1 MANVLKIKRS
11 SVAGKLPLT
20 TDLQLGELAIN
31 TTDGRLFTKK
41 NVSATDYIVEFLST
55 DSAFKTNAVVATTAN
70 ITLSAT
76 QTIDGVVVAVGDRVL
91 VKDQS
96 SAAQNGVYIVAA
108 GAWTRAPDMDTAAKC
123 AGAKVSVNSGTTNG
137 GRCFDTDFKSTDTL
151 GTTSM
156 TWARALDM
164 GAIGVD
170 VQAYDADLSAIAG
183 LAGTSGLLKKTA
195 ANTWTLDTT
204 TYASTSSSNVFTANQ
219 DFGNGTAA
227 VYLDLNGIAGSD
239 RALVFKTAGVTR
251 WTFNTNTSAESGSNA
266 GSNFE
271 LYRHTDAGAY
281 IDTVMSC
288 NRATGITNF
297 KELSLGTDLAVQY
310 GGTGVSTLTGIVKG
324 NGTSA
329 FSAAV
334 AGTDYVTPAGNVA
347 TATQLATSRNINGVG
362 FNGTADIL
370 VPSIYDSNYR
380 RITNPGGAE
389 YVTTTA
395 SVTGALQVTLPVGY
409 TNTMMRMTIKVFN
422 YITNESFDVICGG
435 YNYSTS
441 PSWVNT
447 FAYILGNPGTDRR
460 FTVRFGYTAGGKCC
474 VYIGELATVWTYPQF
489 FVTDVQLGYS
499 GQSASWVSGWATSV
513 QASAFENVTST
524 LSAAQVGYAT
534 STNVAGAAV
543 LRDGSGNFSAGTI
556 TASLNGNAAT
566 VSNITRT
573 TDTTTDL
580 NSLTT
585 SGFYRVNTNTNTPFP
600 YGQMITAYGGGD
612 TIGQLYF
619 NYTNGYIYTRAG
631 NPAIVG
637 GAGSWSAW
645 RTVLN
650 DANVSSYVNSVP
662 TGAIMPYA
670 AATAPTGWLLCY
682 GQAVSRTTYA
692 ALFALV
698 GTTYGAGDGSTTFN
712 VPDLRGRVPAGQDNM
727 GGTAANRITAAGSG
741 ITGTTLGASGG
752 AETHTLVNA
761 QLSSHTH
768 SVSNT
773 LISGSSGTLSNTTLL
788 RAVGNTTSGT
798 AGSGNAHNNT
808 QPTIITTYIIKT

>member
-76 QTIDGVVVAVGDRVL
+76 QTIDGVMVAVGDRVL

-156 TWARALDM
+156 SWSRALDM
-164 GAIGVD
+164 GAVGVD

-183 LAGTSGLLKKTA
+183 LAGTSGFLKKTGTNA
-195 ANTWTLDTT
+195 WTLDTS
-204 TYASTSSSNVFTANQ
+204 TYASISSSNVFTANQ
-219 DFGNGTAA
+219 DFGNGTGA
-227 VYLDLNGIAGSD
+227 VYLDLNGAAGSD

-251 WTFNTNTSAESGSNA
+251 WTFNANTSAESGSNA

-281 IDTVMSC
+281 IDTVWSI
-288 NRATGITNF
+288 NRSTGVTNL
-297 KELSLGTDLAVQY
+297 KELTLGTDLAVAQ

-334 AGTDYVTPAGNVA
+334 AGTDYVPPAG
-347 TATQLATSRNINGVG
+347 
-362 FNGTADIL
+362 
-370 VPSIYDSNYR
+370 
-380 RITNPGGAE
+380 
-389 YVTTTA
+389 
-395 SVTGALQVTLPVGY
+395 TGAT
-409 TNTMMRMTIKVFN
+409 
-422 YITNESFDVICGG
+422 
-435 YNYSTS
+435 
-441 PSWVNT
+441 
-447 FAYILGNPGTDRR
+447 GTW
-460 FTVRFGYTAGGKCC
+460 G
-474 VYIGELATVWTYPQF
+474 I
-489 FVTDVQLGYS
+489 S
-499 GQSASWVSGWATSV
+499 IS
-513 QASAFENVTST
+513 
-524 LSAAQVGYAT
+524 
-534 STNVAGAAV
+534 
-543 LRDGSGNFSAGTI
+543 
-556 TASLNGNAAT
+556 GNAAT

-585 SGFYRVNTNTNTPFP
+585 SGFYRVNTNTNTPSP

-637 GAGSWSAW
+637 GVGSWSAW

-650 DANVSSYVNSVP
+650 DDNVG
-662 TGAIMPYA
+662 TYA
-670 AATAPTGWLLCY
+670 VRGTVKLTVATTAPGSPATG
-682 GQAVSRTTYA
+682 
-692 ALFALV
+692 
-698 GTTYGAGDGSTTFN
+698 
-712 VPDLRGRVPAGQDNM
+712 DLWVDTN
-727 GGTAANRITAAGSG
+727 
-741 ITGTTLGASGG
+741 
-752 AETHTLVNA
+752 
-761 QLSSHTH
+761 
-768 SVSNT
+768 
-773 LISGSSGTLSNTTLL
+773 
-788 RAVGNTTSGT
+788 
-798 AGSGNAHNNT
+798 
-808 QPTIITTYIIKT
+808 

>member
-156 TWARALDM
+156 TWARALDV

-183 LAGTSGLLKKTA
+183 LAGTSGFLKKTA
-195 ANTWTLDTT
+195 ANTWSLDTA
-204 TYASTSSSNVFTANQ
+204 TYASISSSNVFTANQ
-219 DFGNGTAA
+219 DFGNGTGA
-227 VYLDLNGIAGSD
+227 VYLDLNGAAGSD
-239 RALVFKTAGVTR
+239 RALVLKTAGVTR
-251 WTFNTNTSAESGSNA
+251 WTFNANTSAESGSNA

-334 AGTDYVTPAGNVA
+334 AGTDYVIPSGTVA
-347 TATQLATSRNINGVG
+347 NATQLATARNINGVG

-389 YVTTTA
+389 YVSQVS
-395 SVTGALQVTLPVGY
+395 SVTGALQITLPVGY
-409 TNTMMRMTIKVFN
+409 TNTMMRMTIRVFN
-422 YITNESFDVICGG
+422 YASNQSFDVVCGG
-435 YNYSTS
+435 YNYATS

-447 FAYILGNPGTDRR
+447 FAYILGNPDTDRR

-474 VYIGELATVWTYPQF
+474 VYIGELASSWVYPQF
-489 FVTDVQLGYS
+489 YVTDVQLGYS
-499 GQSASWVSGWATSV
+499 GMSSSFVTGWATSV

-524 LSAAQVGYAT
+524 ISACQVGYAT
-534 STNVAGAAV
+534 STNVVGAVV
-543 LRDGSGNFSAGTI
+543 LRDGSGNFSI
-556 TASLNGNAAT
+556 N
-566 VSNITRT
+566 NITGASTYMSNWFRST
-573 TDTTTDL
+573 GDTGWYSE
-580 NSLTT
+580 N
-585 SGFYRVNTNTNTPFP
+585 
-600 YGQMITAYGGGD
+600 YGGGIWMNNSTQVKVYGSKQFWCGPFAGTVAASTD
-612 TIGQLYF
+612 TSQLQVQNGGGTGDNDVACISFHCSGAFGTKLHLRSDGYF
-619 NYTNGYIYTRAG
+619 G
-631 NPAIVG
+631 VG
-637 GAGSWSAW
+637 GWSASTW
-645 RTVLN
+645 RW
-650 DANVSSYVNSVP
+650 YVA
-662 TGAIMPYA
+662 TG
-670 AATAPTGWLLCY
+670 TG
-682 GQAVSRTTYA
+682 
-692 ALFALV
+692 
-698 GTTYGAGDGSTTFN
+698 D
-712 VPDLRGRVPAGQDNM
+712 M
-727 GGTAANRITAAGSG
+727 TAAGNVVAYSDERLKENVAPLKG
-741 ITGTTLGASGG
+741 SLEKIKRLNGVSFNWKNIPDVVGSPGKADLGVLAHEVE
-752 AETHTLVNA
+752 AVAPEVM
-761 QLSSHTH
+761 
-768 SVSNT
+768 
-773 LISGSSGTLSNTTLL
+773 GSSPHKAPEGDNYKTVAYDKLIPILIEAIKELSARVEELE
-788 RAVGNTTSGT
+788 R
-798 AGSGNAHNNT
+798 
-808 QPTIITTYIIKT
+808 K